1 MSIYNLNYI
10 QKVVELLPPD
20 KRGPKMVNWL
30 IDLLGPMGVNY
41 SDLFVDYKTG
51 SDYDLYDSLTTY
63 NTGDR
68 VQYSQSI
75 YESIIDNN
83 TLNPTDLSGWRV
95 YEEYFIGVDERIT
108 YNHLKIVLEHAL
120 NKRFNTTFRQPN
132 LVSDIYIE
140 TNVPAA
146 NVFVVG
152 SVEQESS
159 IVYRETSSE
168 YIINGYSFA
177 IFNNFTVYVPLAVYE
192 AQSADINAREPIFR
206 YFIDKYNS
214 AGLNYNIITY

>member
-41 SDLFVDYKTG
+41 NDLFVDYKTG

-68 VQYSQSI
+68 VQYSQSV

-83 TLNPTDLSGWRV
+83 TLNPTDVAGWRL
-95 YEEYFIGVDERIT
+95 YEEYFIGVDERIK
-108 YNHLKIVLEHAL
+108 YSHIKVVLEYAL
-120 NKRFNTTFRQPN
+120 NRRFNTTFRQPN
-132 LVSDIYIE
+132 LISDIYIE
-140 TNVPAA
+140 SNQPPYGP
-146 NVFVVG
+146 FIVG
-152 SVEQESS
+152 AIEDESS
-159 IVYRETSSE
+159 VVYFDTSSDWV
-168 YIINGYSFA
+168 INGYSFA
-177 IFNNFTVYVPLAVYE
+177 TFNNFTVYVPLAVFE
-192 AQSADINAREPIFR
+192 AQSADVNAREPIFR

-214 AGLNYNIITY
+214 AGLNYNIVTY

>member
-51 SDYDLYDSLTTY
+51 SDYDLYNSLTTY

-108 YNHLKIVLEHAL
+108 YNHLKIVLENAL